1 VEDVEMA
8 AQGSYAY
15 WVAKHSSN
23 PPTEEQ
29 KIKMAMRE
37 ARRHIYG
44 VKYPDAVKNIKE
56 TCKYRRVSETTVQT
70 IYFWTYIPNF
80 SIPFNQFRSETFRF
94 IEHALRMA
102 PSSRPRKRPN
112 SLKN

>member
-1 VEDVEMA
+1 MLTVILSLFLQDLFGTLSPEDVEMA

-15 WVAKHSSN
+15 WVAKHSSA

-29 KIKMAMRE
+29 KVKMAMRE

-56 TCKYRRVSETTVQT
+56 TCKYRRVSSVLTQ
-70 IYFWTYIPNF
+70 
-80 SIPFNQFRSETFRF
+80 
-94 IEHALRMA
+94 
-102 PSSRPRKRPN
+102 
-112 SLKN
+112 KNHT